1 MADSRPPFSP
11 VLLLVKL
18 ALLLCVA
25 VVLWLGGSTLYRAA
39 IKLLGLAPPPPQSV
53 QLHLVGS
60 SPDAAWQL
68 RPLQGDVQVKPGQ
81 FVQLM
86 YELRNNSPYF
96 ASVQALPQYSPA
108 AAASHV
114 QKLDCFCFAEQRFA
128 PGQTRRFPVVLVL
141 DKALPATL
149 HRITLSYVLQGR
161 PA

>member
-18 ALLLCVA
+18 ALLLCVI
-25 VVLWLGGSTLYRAA
+25 VVLWLGGGTLYRAA
-39 IKLLGLAPPPPQSV
+39 IKLLGLAPPPQTV
-53 QLHLVGS
+53 QLHLAGS

-114 QKLDCFCFAEQRFA
+114 QKLHCFCFAEQRFA

-141 DKALPATL
+141 DKTLPASL

>member
-18 ALLLCVA
+18 ALLLCVI
-25 VVLWLGGSTLYRAA
+25 VVLWLGGGTLYRAA
-39 IKLLGLAPPPPQSV
+39 IKLLGLAPPPQIV
-53 QLHLVGS
+53 QLHLAGS

-114 QKLDCFCFAEQRFA
+114 QKLHCFCFAEQRFA

-141 DKALPATL
+141 DKTLPASL

>member
-18 ALLLCVA
+18 ALLLCVI
-25 VVLWLGGSTLYRAA
+25 VVLWLGGGTLYRAA
-39 IKLLGLAPPPPQSV
+39 IKLLGLAPPQTV
-53 QLHLVGS
+53 QLHLAGS

-114 QKLDCFCFAEQRFA
+114 QKLHCFCFAEQRFA

-141 DKALPATL
+141 DKTLPASL